1 MILSVAVLFSLF
13 IAASMISN
21 SVASQLIV
29 KKTESLV
36 TSTVEQ
42 TDRYL
47 SFLFTKV
54 RDSASFF
61 YLVGR
66 QFASIANHHIPSC

>member
-1 MILSVAVLFSLF
+1 MRINFHSLKFKMILSVAVLFSLF

-61 YLVGR
+61 Y
-66 QFASIANHHIPSC
+66 